1 MAGEIPP
8 FPFLKSYLVGE
19 IMEKNKYTNEELYD
33 LSVDPSL
40 SPKRR
45 SYYQGI
51 CVMQNLGL
59 IKKEAIKTCG
69 GYAANPT
76 MMDDLLSEGKIGW
89 LKGMSR
95 LDRKQYPSIKVST
108 YCMYWVTAL
117 IGSYYKSNCKQ
128 VKILTT
134 DDKKK
139 AAVLLARNDVKYQD
153 ADGNVDFEKMSGDN
167 LIKEEILREVNDA
180 LKTRYVSV
188 SPTDDEDTP
197 VLDLK
202 SSSPS
207 PHVLLAKEES
217 KKILETKLRTFMEM
231 HIGVSRSIIENR
243 MYNLLTEDS
252 ILTLEEIGKR
262 FSMTKEY
269 VRQIEEKLLE
279 KFRKQLVPV
288 SAELRSMA

>member
-1 MAGEIPP
+1 
-8 FPFLKSYLVGE
+8 
-19 IMEKNKYTNEELYD
+19 MEKNKYTNEELYD
-33 LSVDPSL
+33 LSIDSSL

-45 SYYQGI
+45 SYYQGV

-59 IKKEAIKTCG
+59 IVREAIKISG
-69 GYAANPT
+69 GVAVNSI
-76 MMDDLLSEGKIGW
+76 MMDDLQSEGKLGW
-89 LKGMSR
+89 LVGMSKF
-95 LDRKQYPSIKVST
+95 DKKKYPSIKLST
-108 YCMYWVTAL
+108 YCMWWAMAYMK
-117 IGSYYKSNCKQ
+117 IYYKNNCKE

-139 AAVLLARNDVKYQD
+139 AAVLIARNETKYQD
-153 ADGNVDFEKMSGDN
+153 DEGNIDFSKMSIEN
-167 LIKEEILREVNDA
+167 FLKEDILREVNDA

-188 SPTDDEDTP
+188 SPTNDEDVP

-217 KKILETKLRTFMEM
+217 KKILETKLKTFMEM

-243 MYNLLTEDS
+243 MYNLLTEDR
-252 ILTLEEIGKR
+252 ILTLDEIGKR
-262 FSMTKEY
+262 FSMSKQY
-269 VRQIEEKLLE
+269 VQQIEEKLLE

-288 SAELRSMA
+288 SAELRSLA

>member
-1 MAGEIPP
+1 MAGFFPP

-45 SYYQGI
+45 SYYQGL

-59 IKKEAIKTCG
+59 IMREVSKTCATVG
-69 GYAANPT
+69 NPSIC
-76 MMDDLLSEGKIGW
+76 DDLKSEGKLGWIIGMN
-89 LKGMSR
+89 KFNR
-95 LDRKQYPSIKVST
+95 TKYPTIKIAT
-108 YCMYWVTAL
+108 YCLWWATAY
-117 IGSYYKSNCKQ
+117 IKAYYKNNYKE
-128 VKILTT
+128 VKVLTT
-134 DDKKK
+134 DAKKK

-153 ADGNVDFEKMSGDN
+153 ADGNVDFEKMSTEN
-167 LIKEEILREVNDA
+167 FIKEEILREVNDA
-180 LKTRYVSV
+180 LHTRYVSV
-188 SPTDDEDTP
+188 SPSDDEDIP

-207 PHVLLAKEES
+207 PYVLLSREES
-217 KKILETKLRTFMEM
+217 KKILEDKLKTFMEM
-231 HIGVSRSIIENR
+231 HAGVSRSIIENR

-252 ILTLEEIGKR
+252 ILTLEEIGKK
-262 FSMTKEY
+262 FSMTKQY
-269 VRQIEEKLLE
+269 VQQIEEKLLE

-288 SAELRSMA
+288 SAELRAQA